1 MTDGIALT
9 NGWMAAGLVA
19 TIAFTLLVFLGD
31 RRLRELNY
39 ELFLIGHII
48 LALWVSL
55 HCSYFDLTHC
65 NLLYSIFLMG
75 TYWHLKKFFPE

>member
-1 MTDGIALT
+1 
-9 NGWMAAGLVA
+9 MAAGLVA

-55 HCSYFDLTHC
+55 HCSYFDLTDC